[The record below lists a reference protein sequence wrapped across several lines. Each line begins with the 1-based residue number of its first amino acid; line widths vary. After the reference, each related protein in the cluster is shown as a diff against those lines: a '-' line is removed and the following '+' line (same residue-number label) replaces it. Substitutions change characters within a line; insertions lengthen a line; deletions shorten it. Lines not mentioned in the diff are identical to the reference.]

1 VTRKKAGSLAGGKRE
16 IEPVYRLVLC
26 LCILFGGIVLSG
38 CNVEEPMVTETP
50 PIRRRQQ
57 VKAPSL
63 EALLSKE
70 GDEPY
75 EYDPSGRRDPFKP
88 LIAPKKPTA
97 TLDEEKMNCP
107 PLQEFELASLKLVA
121 IVWGELGR
129 KAMLKAPNGR
139 GYTVGEDMLVGRNCA
154 RVRRIESN
162 AVIIEETRRDTEGHL
177 LKEEVVL
184 RLREREG

>member
-1 VTRKKAGSLAGGKRE
+1 M
-16 IEPVYRLVLC
+16 YRLALC
-26 LCILFGGIVLSG
+26 LCVLFGSIVLTG
-38 CNVEEPMVTETP
+38 CDVEKPAVTEVP
-50 PIRRRQQ
+50 PIKRRQQ
-57 VKAPSL
+57 AKAPSL
-63 EALLSKE
+63 EALLAKD

-75 EYDPSGRRDPFKP
+75 EYDPDGRRDPFKP
-88 LIAPKKPTA
+88 LIAPKKPPPPIA
-97 TLDEEKMNCP
+97 AEKVSCP

-121 IVWGELGR
+121 IIWGQLGR
-129 KAMLKAPNGR
+129 KAMLKAPDGR
-139 GYTVGEDMLVGRNCA
+139 GYTVSEDMQLGRNCA

>member
-1 VTRKKAGSLAGGKRE
+1 M
-16 IEPVYRLVLC
+16 YRLALA
-26 LCILFGGIVLSG
+26 LCIFFVGIVFTG
-38 CNVEEPMVTETP
+38 CSVEEPAVTETP
-50 PIRRRQQ
+50 PIKRRQQ

-63 EALLSKE
+63 EALWSKE

-88 LIAPKKPTA
+88 LIDTKKPTA
-97 TLDEEKMNCP
+97 AIEEEKMSCP

-129 KAMLKAPNGR
+129 KAMLKAPDGR
-139 GYTVGEDMLVGRNCA
+139 GYTIREEMQVGRNCG
-154 RVRRIESN
+154 RVRRIESKT
-162 AVIIEETRRDTEGHL
+162 VIIEETHRDTEGRV

>member
-1 VTRKKAGSLAGGKRE
+1 M
-16 IEPVYRLVLC
+16 YRLALC
-26 LCILFGGIVLSG
+26 LCLFFGSLVLTG
-38 CNVEEPMVTETP
+38 CSVEEPTVTETP
-50 PIRRRQQ
+50 PIKRRQQ

-88 LIAPKKPTA
+88 LIAPQKSTA
-97 TLDEEKMNCP
+97 SPDEEKMSCP

-139 GYTVGEDMLVGRNCA
+139 GYSIGEEMLVGRNCA

-162 AVIIEETRRDTEGHL
+162 AVIIEETHRDTEGHV

>member
-1 VTRKKAGSLAGGKRE
+1 
-16 IEPVYRLVLC
+16 VYRLALC
-26 LCILFGGIVLSG
+26 LGLLFGSIVLTG
-38 CNVEEPMVTETP
+38 CTVEEPAVTEAP
-50 PIRRRQQ
+50 PIKRRQQ
-57 VKAPSL
+57 VKTPSL

-88 LIAPKKPTA
+88 LIAPKKPTPVIE
-97 TLDEEKMNCP
+97 EEKISCP

-129 KAMLKAPNGR
+129 KAMLKAPDGR
-139 GYTVGEDMLVGRNCA
+139 GYTISEDMQVGRNCA

-162 AVIIEETRRDTEGHL
+162 VVIIQETRRDTEGRV

>member
-1 VTRKKAGSLAGGKRE
+1 M
-16 IEPVYRLVLC
+16 YRLALC
-26 LCILFGGIVLSG
+26 LSLLFGFGSIILTG
-38 CNVEEPMVTETP
+38 CAVEEPAVTETP
-50 PIRRRQQ
+50 PIKRRHQ

-88 LIAPKKPTA
+88 LITPQKPTPVIA
-97 TLDEEKMNCP
+97 EEKLSCP
-107 PLQEFELASLKLVA
+107 PLQEYELASLKLVA
-121 IVWGELGR
+121 IIWGELGR
-129 KAMLKAPNGR
+129 KAMLKAPDGR
-139 GYTVGEDMLVGRNCA
+139 GYTISEDMQVGRNCA

-162 AVIIEETRRDTEGHL
+162 AVIIQETHRDTEGHV